1 MYRRW
6 ENEIL
11 ERKDKKIHFWPPAPP
26 LDSAEP
32 TVNRKGGETTAVTLK
47 MVAEVIKTRMPVRPT
62 ADTTDTTGD
71 LIDLHNPFILRHSV
85 RDASQ
90 KLETLLKKS
99 SQDYKR
105 I

>member
-47 MVAEVIKTRMPVRPT
+47 NLTKDGVTWNT
-62 ADTTDTTGD
+62 
-71 LIDLHNPFILRHSV
+71 
-85 RDASQ
+85 
-90 KLETLLKKS
+90 
-99 SQDYKR
+99 
-105 I
+105 